1 MFCSMQITEWRVMKS
16 LLQPCL
22 DPSVP
27 AIHSFKPLPARG
39 HHDPKSVEARLKMQ
53 HVKILFDSSKYTGAK
68 SINSLTKYRSQPIV
82 ELTQIKSISLANKM
96 RRALIS
102 ESLIK
107 AVLFRAL
114 LWSSSID
121 LPQKDALGLSNQT
134 SVTSLAP
141 HLFLNKVKWI
151 KN

>member
-1 MFCSMQITEWRVMKS
+1 MKW

-22 DPSVP
+22 HPSAA
-27 AIHSFKPLPARG
+27 AIHPIKPLPARR
-39 HHDPKSVEARLKMQ
+39 HRDPKSVGARLKMQ

-82 ELTQIKSISLANKM
+82 ELPQIKSISLANKM

-107 AVLFRAL
+107 AVFFAL
-114 LWSSSID
+114 CYEAA
-121 LPQKDALGLSNQT
+121 Q
-134 SVTSLAP
+134 
-141 HLFLNKVKWI
+141 
-151 KN
+151 